1 MVSKR
6 RPFFPAIPAGRE
18 SWVINR
24 QLKAHFRI
32 GTAYILGHL
41 LNVVALMIVFSGTA
55 PQIPLAVWTMLVL
68 LNIGHR
74 AGIWWRNS
82 ANGSKGDPLQELRS
96 VELNTV
102 IAAGLLGGGLFWLF
116 GHANPHQQVF
126 VAIAATSL
134 IGAAGVTL
142 KTLPRAALAYIAIV
156 TLAMLAAMIE
166 QASLE
171 LFGASVLIVSAA
183 GLVARTCLAS
193 FSNFVARILHDREL
207 AGTNQ
212 TIKMLLND
220 YEDQGSS
227 WLFETDADAR
237 LHPVSERFASAVEL
251 QASALYR
258 AQFVS
263 LFKPG
268 SERDDLTQ
276 HFAESRPFK
285 DMSVPLMVGTDLRW
299 WSLTARPSN
308 SSDGGSGFRGV
319 ITDITSA
326 KFAEERVA
334 HMAQY
339 DSLTDLPNRY
349 MFNRGLK
356 MSLSD
361 AAPGLATALLIVD
374 IDNFK
379 MINDGY
385 GHSVGDKVLKVV
397 GARLQQAVEASEMAG
412 EGRLVA
418 RLGGDEFAVQ
428 IVGEAVPETLETFAD
443 EILAAFDENIACA
456 GHQIQV
462 TCSIGVAMSPDDGE
476 RPELLQRN
484 AGLAL
489 RASKHNGRG
498 RWTRFLSS
506 MDDEA
511 QKRMELERD
520 LRDALAKDELL
531 LYFQPLVEA
540 ESGKH
545 TGFEALLRWQNG
557 TRGMVMPD
565 DFIPIAEDTG
575 LIVPIGAWVLRT
587 AIAEA
592 ARWTEPLTVAV
603 NISPIQM
610 KSPHLLGTIIHA
622 LAESGLDPSRLE
634 LEITER
640 VLMNDIDAN
649 LSMLHKIRDLGVR
662 IALDDFGTGYSSL
675 NYLRTF
681 PFDKIKIDRCFV
693 SELEDREDCRA
704 IVSAVIGLAR
714 TLGMTTTAEG
724 VEDEIQRS
732 ELAREGCTQLQGYLF
747 GRPEPVASLD
757 HLHRGETDEPVSLP
771 VPLPE
776 RRARAA

>member
-6 RPFFPAIPAGRE
+6 RPLFPAIPAGRE
-18 SWVINR
+18 SWVVNR

-41 LNVVALMIVFSGTA
+41 LNVVALMVVFSGSA
-55 PQIPLAVWTMLVL
+55 PKVPLAIWSMLL
-68 LNIGHR
+68 LANIGHR

-82 ANGSKGDPLQELRS
+82 AGGDKGDPAVELRS

-116 GHANPHQQVF
+116 GQANPHQQVF
-126 VAIAATSL
+126 VAIAATAL

-142 KTLPRAALAYIAIV
+142 KTLPRAALAYVAIV
-156 TLAMLAAMIE
+156 TLGMLAAMIAE
-166 QASLE
+166 GSME
-171 LFGASVLIVSAA
+171 LLGASVLLLSAA
-183 GLVARTCLAS
+183 GLVARTSLSS
-193 FSNFVARILHDREL
+193 FYNFVVRILHDREL
-207 AGTNQ
+207 VGTNQ

-227 WLFETDADAR
+227 WLFETDVEGR

-263 LFKPG
+263 LFKQG
-268 SERDDLTQ
+268 GERDDLES
-276 HFAESRPFK
+276 HLAEARPFK
-285 DMSVPLMVGTDLRW
+285 DLAVPLMVGTDLHW
-299 WSLTARPSN
+299 WSLTARPSH
-308 SSDGGSGFRGV
+308 SAEGASGFRGV

-326 KFAEERVA
+326 KSAEDRVA
-334 HMAQY
+334 HMAHY

-356 MSLSD
+356 LSLAG
-361 AAPGLATALLIVD
+361 AAPGLSTALLIVD

-397 GARLQQAVEASEMAG
+397 GARLQQAVESSEMAG

-418 RLGGDEFAVQ
+418 RLGGDEFAIQ
-428 IVGEAVPETLETFAD
+428 IVGDAVPETVETLAA
-443 EILAAFDENIACA
+443 EILAAFDNSIECA

-462 TCSIGVAMSPDDGE
+462 GCSVGVAISPDDGE

-489 RASKHNGRG
+489 RASKRDGRG
-498 RWTRFLSS
+498 RSTRYLAS
-506 MDDEA
+506 MDVEA

-520 LRDALAKDELL
+520 LRDALGKDELL

-540 ESGKH
+540 ESGDH
-545 TGFEALLRWQNG
+545 IGFEALLRWQNG

-610 KSPHLLGTIIHA
+610 KNSNLLGTIIHA
-622 LAESGLDPSRLE
+622 LAESGLDPARLE
-634 LEITER
+634 LEITES
-640 VLMNDIDAN
+640 VLMNDIEAN
-649 LSMLHKIRDLGVR
+649 LSLLHKIRDLGVK

-693 SELEDREDCRA
+693 SELEGREDCRA

-714 TLGMTTTAEG
+714 NLGMTTTAEG
-724 VEDEIQRS
+724 VEDEVQRS

-747 GRPEPVASLD
+747 GRPAPVESLAN
-757 HLHRGETDEPVSLP
+757 LHRAVAGEAEG
-771 VPLPE
+771 VPLPAPK
-776 RRARAA
+776 RQARAA